1 MDIKTETFGTI
12 TAKAFAVAGGYIKR
26 VSARLKQEFEVV
38 LVYGAGAVFAT
49 GDATHINKYL
59 PALVL
64 AGLEAKFRKVIVNHN
79 IIPFAYD
86 NKVCQFTGKINVGRR
101 ADLEMIV
108 NGCPQWETLLR
119 AALDGAKPENNTKAF
134 VLEAKL
140 TTLVKGLRGLT
151 IQPSDNDVLKLLR
164 AALKDNPK
172 VAPKAEVQEVKGAID
187 REDATIKAA
196 ERAAA
201 ANAVAANLAKNGAAT
216 AA

>member
-12 TAKAFAVAGGYIKR
+12 TAEAFATAGGYIKR
-26 VSARLKQEFEVV
+26 VATRLKHEFEVV
-38 LVYGAGAVFAT
+38 LVYGVGAVLQT

-86 NKVCQFTGKINVGRR
+86 NKVCQFTGKISVARR

-108 NGCPQWETLLR
+108 GGVPQWETLLQ

-140 TTLVKGLRGLT
+140 ATLVKGLRGLE
-151 IQPSDNDVLKLLR
+151 IQPTDNDAIKLFR
-164 AALKDNPK
+164 AALRDNPR
-172 VAPKAEVQEVKGAID
+172 VAPDSTSIDPKNAEA
-187 REDATIKAA
+187 IKANA
-196 ERAAA
+196 KQLAVTVAAA
-201 ANAVAANLAKNGAAT
+201 AKENGKDAAVAA
-216 AA
+216 

>member
-1 MDIKTETFGTI
+1 MDIQTETFGTI
-12 TAKAFAVAGGYIKR
+12 TAKAFNTAGGYIKR
-26 VSARLKQEFEVV
+26 VATRLRAEFEIV

-86 NKVCQFTGKINVGRR
+86 NNVCQFVGKINVPRR

-119 AALDGAKPENNTKAF
+119 ASLDGAKPENNTKPF

-140 TTLVKGLRGLT
+140 TTLVKGLRGLQV
-151 IQPSDNDVLKLLR
+151 QPSDNDAIKLFR

-172 VAPKAEVQEVKGAID
+172 A
-187 REDATIKAA
+187 KAA
-196 ERAAA
+196 PESTSIDAKTAQVIKDNAAA
-201 ANAVAANLAKNGAAT
+201 LAVKVATAKNGAAI